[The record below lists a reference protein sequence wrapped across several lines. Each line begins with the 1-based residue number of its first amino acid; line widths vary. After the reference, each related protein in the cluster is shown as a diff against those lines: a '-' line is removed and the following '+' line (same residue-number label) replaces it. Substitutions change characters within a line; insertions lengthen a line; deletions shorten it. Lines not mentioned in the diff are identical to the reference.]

1 MNEFLNCLAKIA
13 TNEELKSKFETVK
26 SIEEMYEQFENVGYE
41 GSHEE
46 FEKYLE
52 EVICSQIK
60 KASDNL
66 LAMVSGGNINKAFL
80 RSSATLLSALSIS
93 SAVTP
98 STSAATTYNTGA
110 TQNYNVHSKSSS
122 RSGFNLKE
130 AIKNNPKEFA
140 LIIITSVTAAVGGTI
155 VIGAGGKFLYDTF
168 IKDKNKQQ
176 NGDSQNQII
185 PENNSK
191 QTQFDTT
198 VPPIPPLPKSTSEEQ
213 SNTPPT
219 PRQSSS
225 TPVTPGNIQ
234 TPPSAETPGTPPP
247 PPPLTGTPGAPPPPP
262 PLPTKTPGTPPPP
275 PPRGKTPKQQT
286 TVTTDDDRGNLL
298 AEIRKGKKLNHVTEN
313 DSTPNN
319 SESPNDK
326 EVRKGPPLRNNN
338 TETPSGSSFIDEL
351 KNRQHNKN
359 KNPNSPP
366 IIKQQG
372 QGTFKGKNG
381 GQTVN
386 GNATPKTFSR
396 IPPSLKLSS
405 SGSENT
411 KKLINSYN
419 NAVGALFKSG
429 EYTDANVFNFLI
441 KESNLINIAQS
452 LNIAD
457 DADKRIFEDFKKSL
471 CTLRNS
477 IYESSGLE
485 KSKGIWVIQRKIP
498 TPTYEKSSTTGRLIR
513 KKAVAFDDETKKKN
527 TARFYELANIDY
539 TFNFIVSLFDHLYR
553 QHGSAPDLAQKC
565 NSIINDLS
573 NTSINGADSTA
584 ETVISKVLSK
594 YGMSMQDLEKNYKS
608 ANSPNFQ
615 LGFFKSDVNYPKN

>member
-1 MNEFLNCLAKIA
+1 MNEFLNCLTKIA
-13 TNEELKSKFETVK
+13 NNEELKSKFETVK
-26 SIEEMYEQFENVGYE
+26 SIEEMYEQFENVGYK
-41 GSHEE
+41 GSYEE

-98 STSAATTYNTGA
+98 STSAATTYNTGS

-185 PENNSK
+185 PENNLK

-225 TPVTPGNIQ
+225 TPVTPG
-234 TPPSAETPGTPPP
+234 TPPP
-247 PPPLTGTPGAPPPPP
+247 PPPLTGTPGAPLPPPPP
-262 PLPTKTPGTPPPP
+262 PLPGTPGAPPPP

-286 TVTTDDDRGNLL
+286 VTNTNTPSMDSLL
-298 AEIRKGKKLNHVTEN
+298 ADIRKGKKLNPVYN
-313 DSTPNN
+313 NTPNN

-338 TETPSGSSFIDEL
+338 TETPSGDPLMDEL
-351 KNRQHNKN
+351 KNRI
-359 KNPNSPP
+359 KNPNSPS

-372 QGTFKGKNG
+372 QGGFKGKNG

-429 EYTDANVFNFLI
+429 KYTDANVFNFLI

-457 DADKRIFEDFKKSL
+457 NADKNIFNSFKESL
-471 CTLRNS
+471 RTLRDE
-477 IYESSGLE
+477 IYKSSGLE
-485 KSKGIWVIQRKIP
+485 KSRTDNKWIIQRKIP
-498 TPTYEKSSTTGRLIR
+498 TDTYEKSSTTGRLIR

-539 TFNFIVSLFDHLYR
+539 TFNFIVSLFDYLYG
-553 QHGSAPDLAQKC
+553 QHGSNPELAQKC
-565 NSIINDLS
+565 NNIISELS
-573 NTSINGADSTA
+573 NASINGADSTA
-584 ETVISKVLSK
+584 ETVISQVLSK
-594 YGMSMQDLEKNYKS
+594 YVMSMRDLERNYKNN
-608 ANSPNFQ
+608 NSSNQ
-615 LGFFKSDVNYPKN
+615 LGFFKSEVNYPKN